1 VIIALLIEPT
11 KVEVAQSNQ
20 ERVAEG
26 VEIGLGLSIVL
37 AASVTN
43 EKEALSEGKV
53 NYHVDYKENSHFSE
67 HLNDQSGEVIS
78 VRPDSKVVE
87 DIEPHKNHSY
97 GFSCSLEQAR
107 VVQFGFILVLNKR
120 FQNSERYRAV
130 RPDLSDVQGPVF
142 NIVHTVSSHLL
153 DFNQRE
159 VENEYE
165 DKGHGEVVQVGPLFF
180 LRPDVN
186 VPKQV
191 SEQEDAVRQHH
202 EVLQEPVHLIPLIS
216 DQYLHNRS
224 SE

>member
-67 HLNDQSGEVIS
+67 HLNDQSGKVIS

-97 GFSCSLEQAR
+97 SFSCSLEQAR
-107 VVQFGFILVLNKR
+107 VVQFGFILVLN
-120 FQNSERYRAV
+120 
-130 RPDLSDVQGPVF
+130 
-142 NIVHTVSSHLL
+142 
-153 DFNQRE
+153 
-159 VENEYE
+159 
-165 DKGHGEVVQVGPLFF
+165 
-180 LRPDVN
+180 
-186 VPKQV
+186 
-191 SEQEDAVRQHH
+191 
-202 EVLQEPVHLIPLIS
+202 
-216 DQYLHNRS
+216 
-224 SE
+224 